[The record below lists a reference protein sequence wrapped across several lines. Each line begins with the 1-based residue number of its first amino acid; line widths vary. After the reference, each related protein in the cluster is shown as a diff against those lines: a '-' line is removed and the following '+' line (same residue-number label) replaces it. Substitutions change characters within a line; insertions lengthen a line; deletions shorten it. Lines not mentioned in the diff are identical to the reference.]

1 MAEAPIKF
9 ISELHKS
16 IDTALVDKAIPSS
29 SILRPQFLSN
39 DYKGGR
45 KVLSAIEDELSTCD
59 EFCLSVAFITMGGI
73 APLLQ
78 TFKELEHK
86 GIRGKILTTDYL
98 TFSDPKALNKLAE
111 LSNIELRM
119 FCTEETDEGF
129 HTKGYIFR
137 NDETYRLI
145 IGSSNMTLNALTKNK
160 EWNTRII
167 STHQGEFADD
177 VLKEFHELW
186 DSTHTYSYA
195 EIIEAYKTKFE
206 IVKKQKAIAAQS
218 SVVSLEQYKLQP
230 NSMQVGFI
238 RNLRR
243 IQEQE
248 KIAHC

>member
-1 MAEAPIKF
+1 
-9 ISELHKS
+9 
-16 IDTALVDKAIPSS
+16 
-29 SILRPQFLSN
+29 
-39 DYKGGR
+39 
-45 KVLSAIEDELSTCD
+45 
-59 EFCLSVAFITMGGI
+59 MGGI

-243 IQEQE
+243 IQEQGKDRALLISATGTGKTYASAFALRDQSPKRALFLVHRE
-248 KIAHC
+248 LIAKQAIKSYKKVFGKV